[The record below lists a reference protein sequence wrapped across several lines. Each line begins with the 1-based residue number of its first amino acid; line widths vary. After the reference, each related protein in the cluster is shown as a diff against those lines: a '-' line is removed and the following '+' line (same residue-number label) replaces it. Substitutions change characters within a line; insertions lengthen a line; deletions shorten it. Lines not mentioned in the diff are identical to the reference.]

1 MGSAGPTPAAC
12 PHPSILEGGSDSLDS
27 GGQLLTGAALLA
39 AVGGA
44 SEGQLLRPRGD
55 VRGGWEVG
63 WGGMRARSGPGL
75 R

>member
-1 MGSAGPTPAAC
+1 MGSAGPAPAAC
-12 PHPSILEGGSDSLDS
+12 PHPPILGGSDSLDS
-27 GGQLLTGAALLA
+27 GGQLLTGAALRA

-55 VRGGWEVG
+55 VSGGG
-63 WGGMRARSGPGL
+63 LGGGMRARSGPGL